1 MGIAEKWRGLKPLP
15 DNIRERLGLLVT
27 LFEEAEVLLAYVFGS
42 FLHTEASD
50 DIDLA
55 VLPGRRGLE
64 NLREKIC
71 ETLSTQRVDLV
82 NLKTASPLL
91 RFEVLSTGSLIFKK
105 NEPVENH
112 FELSVIREYRDT
124 AHLRKSQARMLEER
138 KKKRWS

>member
-1 MGIAEKWRGLKPLP
+1 MGIAEKWRGLRPLP
-15 DNIRERLGLLVT
+15 DDIRQRLGLLDT
-27 LFEEAEVLLAYVFGS
+27 LFADADVLLAYVFGS
-42 FLHTEASD
+42 FRHNETSA

-55 VLPGRRGLE
+55 VLPGLRGLE

-82 NLKTASPLL
+82 NLKTASPIL
-91 RFEVLSTGSLIFKK
+91 RFEVLRTGRLIFKK
-105 NEPVENH
+105 DEPVENS

-138 KKKRWS
+138 QKRWS

>member
-1 MGIAEKWRGLKPLP
+1 MGIAEKWRGLRPLP

-138 KKKRWS
+138 KKRWS

>member
-1 MGIAEKWRGLKPLP
+1 MKESLRWVNFGRRFSSKVGHYCTPIH
-15 DNIRERLGLLVT
+15 T

-91 RFEVLSTGSLIFKK
+91 RFEVLST
-105 NEPVENH
+105 
-112 FELSVIREYRDT
+112 

-138 KKKRWS
+138 KKRWS

>member
-1 MGIAEKWRGLKPLP
+1 MGIAEKWRGLRPLP
-15 DNIRERLGLLVT
+15 DNIRERLALLAT
-27 LFEEAEVLLAYVFGS
+27 LFEEEEVLLAYVFGS
-42 FLHTEASD
+42 FLHNEASA

-55 VLPGRRGLE
+55 VLPGHRGLE

-91 RFEVLSTGSLIFKK
+91 RFEVLRTGSLIFKK
-105 NEPVENH
+105 NESVENG

-124 AHLRKSQARMLEER
+124 AHLRKVQAGILKDR
-138 KKKRWS
+138 KKRWF